1 MTSDRRRFLT
11 QAALGAAGLAVPS
24 GATPQSAAS
33 GRGAAASR
41 GTGAPTPTAALD
53 PLLLAAL
60 GDAVLPESL
69 GADGRR
75 RAVAA
80 FTAWL
85 AAYAPVAEEMHG
97 YGYAELTYT
106 PEHPGPGWQAQLEAL
121 DALARRTRK
130 RGFARLGIPA
140 RRAVLEARLARVSGA
155 TVPGTPLEAP
165 HVAVALLAHWAATS
179 DAQDLAYGARIGA
192 GHCRSLADTARRP
205 LPLAA
210 ETPR

>member
-1 MTSDRRRFLT
+1 MPT
-11 QAALGAAGLAVPS
+11 GAA
-24 GATPQSAAS
+24 PQSAPS
-33 GRGAAASR
+33 RRGASTAR
-41 GTGAPTPTAALD
+41 GAEAPSPAPALD

-60 GDAVLPESL
+60 GDAVLPDSL

-80 FTAWL
+80 FAAWL

-97 YGYAELTYT
+97 YGSAELTYT
-106 PEHPGPGWQAQLEAL
+106 PEHPGPGWQAQLDAL

-130 RGFARLGIPA
+130 RGFARLGIAA
-140 RRAVLEARLARVSGA
+140 RRAVLEARLARVTGA

-192 GHCRSLADTARRP
+192 GQCRSLAETARRP

-210 ETPR
+210 EMPR